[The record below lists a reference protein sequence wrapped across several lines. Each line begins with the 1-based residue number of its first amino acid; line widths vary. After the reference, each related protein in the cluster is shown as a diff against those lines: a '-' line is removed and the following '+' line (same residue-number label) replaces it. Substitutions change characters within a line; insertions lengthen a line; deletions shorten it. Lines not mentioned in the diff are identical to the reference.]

1 VKENFLMTTDV
12 KRWLLLFRTL
22 EEARAKRGKAA

>member
-1 VKENFLMTTDV
+1 VKENVLMTTNV
-12 KRWLLLFRTL
+12 KRWLLLFLIL